1 MKLHIY
7 KFYQVDEIRFHAC
20 EKRALWMEDDWE
32 YLGVVEV
39 NDSSKSN
46 TEIALAALKKEEE
59 GITAQYLE
67 AKQRIKT
74 KRNELMAI
82 TCDI

>member
-20 EKRALWMEDDWE
+20 EKRALWMEDDWL
-32 YLGVVEV
+32 YLGAVEV
-39 NDSSKSN
+39 AASSKSD
-46 TEIALAALKKEEE
+46 TEIALAALEKEEA

-67 AKQRIKT
+67 AKQRIEV
-74 KRNELMAI
+74 RRQEFMALENN
-82 TCDI
+82 